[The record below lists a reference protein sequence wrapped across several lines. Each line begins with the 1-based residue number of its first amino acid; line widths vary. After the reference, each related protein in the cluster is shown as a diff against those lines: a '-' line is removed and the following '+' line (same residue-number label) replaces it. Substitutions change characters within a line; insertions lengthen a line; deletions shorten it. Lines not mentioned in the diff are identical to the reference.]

1 MKEEEKLLKVN
12 LSNEQEKESIQKITG
27 FRLYFFRALYSIQKY
42 QGKNKFCDILFAII
56 EFIQLMAFPL
66 DKIFAKGWRDY
77 WFGTVGNFFRFFQLY
92 SLWKGNTPFYIISY
106 IVTCLYI
113 IFMVIFFLYVFANS
127 RQVAVKDKIIVSC
140 IATQLQFETILNI
153 PFLRTLF
160 GIFTCKEDN
169 VEVADDIKCHSVAQI
184 SLIVI
189 SIIFIIIFI
198 FSIIIFHSTIFEFGV
213 DRSKFKAAYTSSTNV
228 ILDIAKLLLI
238 IFYQFIK
245 EETALAIITLIISIL
260 FFFHFI
266 LSQH

>member
-106 IVTCLYI
+106 I
-113 IFMVIFFLYVFANS
+113 
-127 RQVAVKDKIIVSC
+127 
-140 IATQLQFETILNI
+140 
-153 PFLRTLF
+153 
-160 GIFTCKEDN
+160 
-169 VEVADDIKCHSVAQI
+169 H
-184 SLIVI
+184 
-189 SIIFIIIFI
+189 
-198 FSIIIFHSTIFEFGV
+198 
-213 DRSKFKAAYTSSTNV
+213 
-228 ILDIAKLLLI
+228 
-238 IFYQFIK
+238 
-245 EETALAIITLIISIL
+245 
-260 FFFHFI
+260 
-266 LSQH
+266 